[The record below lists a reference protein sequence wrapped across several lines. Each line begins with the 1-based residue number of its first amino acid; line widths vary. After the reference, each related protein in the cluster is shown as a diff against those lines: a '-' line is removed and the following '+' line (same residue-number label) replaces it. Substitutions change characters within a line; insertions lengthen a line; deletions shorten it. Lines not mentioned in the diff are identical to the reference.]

1 LQLAELLARGGKP
14 EEALDAYQKALAAN
28 PAIPAALVG
37 QSRLYAGPLN
47 SPEKALKTAMAV
59 FRADLHDAALGQGR
73 EAAHAPGGPIGA
85 FAGPAF
91 DPQDVAGYLAS
102 FGVPR
107 RAG

>member
-1 LQLAELLARGGKP
+1 
-14 EEALDAYQKALAAN
+14 
-28 PAIPAALVG
+28 
-37 QSRLYAGPLN
+37 
-47 SPEKALKTAMAV
+47 MAV